1 MIKDAIYYG
10 NILGLLKTGK
20 FNISASEAAALVQ
33 LIQETERRLQ
43 PPSVEP
49 VKEPVK
55 DMVKKEKA
63 NK

>member
-10 NILGLLKTGK
+10 NVLGLLKTGK
-20 FNISASEAAALVQ
+20 WNISAGEASALVQ
-33 LIQETERRLQ
+33 IIQETERRLA

-49 VKEPVK
+49 VKEPIK

-63 NK
+63 K